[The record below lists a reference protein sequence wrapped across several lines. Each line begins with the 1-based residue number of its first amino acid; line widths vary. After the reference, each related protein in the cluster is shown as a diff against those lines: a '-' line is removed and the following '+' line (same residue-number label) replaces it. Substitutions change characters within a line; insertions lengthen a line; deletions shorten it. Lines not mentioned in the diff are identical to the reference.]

1 MNKTDILVINPGSTS
16 TKIAIY
22 QTNKLL
28 FTESINHH
36 ANDLKEFSHIIDQF
50 SFRLELIKAVLL
62 EKHYDMSNLYA
73 ISARGGLLRPI
84 ESGTYLINQNIID
97 DLKNSTY
104 GEHASNL
111 GALIAYDL
119 ASKLNIPSYITDPVV
134 VDEMSIVAKYTG
146 LPHIKR
152 KSIFHAL
159 NHKAVGRLYAL
170 DANKPYESL
179 NLIICHL
186 GGGISVAAHQKGRII
201 DVNNA
206 LDGDGPMSPERSGSL
221 PFGDVFR
228 MGYDNQYSL
237 AEFSKM
243 TVGGGGLVAY
253 LGTNDGRSVMKLI
266 ESGNQLAADVFEAM
280 CYQITKSVG
289 AMAAVLKGAVDAI
302 IITGGLSYIKPLT
315 DYIKTS
321 TQFIAPV
328 FTYPGEDEMSA
339 LLLGVLRV
347 KNNIEQVKI
356 YGGTNENN

>member
-1 MNKTDILVINPGSTS
+1 MLIMRLMGMVQCHQNVQGHCLLALFSAWVMIIN
-16 TKIAIY
+16 
-22 QTNKLL
+22 
-28 FTESINHH
+28 
-36 ANDLKEFSHIIDQF
+36 
-50 SFRLELIKAVLL
+50 
-62 EKHYDMSNLYA
+62 
-73 ISARGGLLRPI
+73 
-84 ESGTYLINQNIID
+84 
-97 DLKNSTY
+97 
-104 GEHASNL
+104 
-111 GALIAYDL
+111 
-119 ASKLNIPSYITDPVV
+119 
-134 VDEMSIVAKYTG
+134 IVW
-146 LPHIKR
+146 
-152 KSIFHAL
+152 
-159 NHKAVGRLYAL
+159 
-170 DANKPYESL
+170 L
-179 NLIICHL
+179 NL
-186 GGGISVAAHQKGRII
+186 V
-201 DVNNA
+201 
-206 LDGDGPMSPERSGSL
+206 
-221 PFGDVFR
+221 
-228 MGYDNQYSL
+228 
-237 AEFSKM
+237 KM